1 MPTRPCFACLMTGA
15 KGVTSGE
22 EHGNIVPK
30 APAQG
35 MEALM
40 QRAQAM
46 RASAYPESTANGS
59 DASRWTER

>member
-1 MPTRPCFACLMTGA
+1 MTGA